1 MCETSVTNGES
12 NHRINYHGAKLTITM
27 RLVTPTDFDILA
39 AMVDGRRN
47 NAVNLAAILDRNR
60 SYINTRLPILL
71 DYDLLDRVGPAPN
84 SGLYVITPKG
94 RAVVDHRDRY
104 GDDDT
109 DFDALVADTVAQY
122 RDEE

>member
-1 MCETSVTNGES
+1 M
-12 NHRINYHGAKLTITM
+12 KLA
-27 RLVTPTDFDILA
+27 VPTDFEILSELADGKRNTA
-39 AMVDGRRN
+39 A
-47 NAVNLAAILDRNR
+47 NLAYILEKDR

>member
-1 MCETSVTNGES
+1 
-12 NHRINYHGAKLTITM
+12 M

-71 DYDLLDRVGPAPN
+71 DYDLLDRIGPAPN